1 MFPVCWAFA
10 YAIES
15 SLATFSAAARLIGAA
30 TFALMSDI
38 AARSGSSSPA
48 RAFSS
53 SRVRL
58 LYSCSPTRSS
68 LGALRD
74 VTGLLRVRVRD
85 RVVAQHVERDR
96 GVDRSRDV
104 RVDEGHR
111 RALRQLLARERV
123 QLLARQLLVLLLLA
137 HAVPPSLRQ
146 VDCVMLTFCSA
157 FA

>member
-53 SRVRL
+53 SRVSC
-58 LYSCSPTRSS
+58 LYSCSLTRTS
-68 LGALRD
+68 LRALHD
-74 VTGLLRVRVRD
+74 VAGLLRVRVGD
-85 RVVAQHVERDR
+85 RVVAQHVQRDR
-96 GVDRSRDV
+96 SIDRRGHV
-104 RVDEGHR
+104 RVDQRHR
-111 RALRQLLARERV
+111 GALRQLLARERV
-123 QLLARQLLVLLLLA
+123 QLLTRELLVLLWLVA
-137 HAVPPSLRQ
+137 
-146 VDCVMLTFCSA
+146 
-157 FA
+157 